1 MNFTIVQEDGGYKG
15 ILEGRLDT
23 AAAVEFNEKIQP
35 LIENAGK
42 PIELDCEKLTY
53 ISSSGLRAFLTIRKA
68 AGAKGGKV
76 VISHIDDEIE
86 KVFKMT
92 GFYNL
97 FEIRK

>member
-1 MNFTIVQEDGGYKG
+1 MDFNIIEENGGYRGVLK
-15 ILEGRLDT
+15 GRLDT

-35 LIENAGK
+35 LIQNADR
-42 PIELDCEKLTY
+42 PIELDCKDLEY

-76 VISHIDDEIE
+76 AISHINSEIE

-97 FEIRK
+97 FEVR

>member
-1 MNFTIVQEDGGYKG
+1 MDFQIKDENGVMTG
-15 ILEGRLDT
+15 ILNGRLDT
-23 AAAVEFNEKIQP
+23 AAAVEFNDQIKP
-35 LIENAGK
+35 LLDNADK
-42 PIELDCEKLTY
+42 NIELDCKDLEY

-76 VISHIDDEIE
+76 TISHINEEIE

-97 FEIRK
+97 FEIK